1 MNLYKRY
8 FLIVGIAIGL
18 LPLSA
23 VAEQASI
30 VTKISKYSVTETMDR
45 LEAVAKSKQVT
56 IFARIDY
63 TEMANRIDVKI
74 RPAQLLIFGRGKG
87 APHMIQAA
95 PLVGLSL
102 PPKVLVYEDIDG
114 QVKLSY
120 IIGEQIKR
128 QHRVKDRDAKFKGLT
143 NMLNAVTDKALE

>member
-1 MNLYKRY
+1 MNLYRTY
-8 FLIVGIAIGL
+8 YLIVGMAIGL
-18 LPLSA
+18 LSTSA

-30 VTKISKYSVTETMDR
+30 VTKISKYSVAETMDR
-45 LEAVAKSKQVT
+45 LEAVAKSKQATV
-56 IFARIDY
+56 FARIDY
-63 TEMANRIDVKI
+63 TEMANRINVKI

-102 PPKVLVYEDIDG
+102 PPKVLVYEDLDG

-120 IIGEQIKR
+120 IIGEHIKQ
-128 QHRVKDRDAKFKGLT
+128 QHGVKDRDSKFKGLT
-143 NMLNAVTDKALE
+143 GMLNAVTDKALE